1 MAEANLIMNADID
14 IKVREV
20 DFVTR
25 FARNWDALREVMGI
39 MRPIRKAAGTKLTS
53 KKAKVVLADGDVG
66 EGEVIPLSHA
76 TVEEVE
82 YGTIGLKKYKK
93 AVSIEAIDAKDYE
106 NAVQRT
112 DDEFLN
118 ELQSVVMTNFYDF
131 IQTGTLKSTEDSFQM
146 ALAMAQ
152 GRVIDKWK
160 KMHRGI
166 TAIIGFCNTLDA
178 YQYLGAASITVQ
190 NQFGMQYI
198 ENFLGYNRLFLSSEI
213 PQGKVIATPTD
224 NIVLYYVDPSDSAF
238 ARAGLNYTTDGET
251 NLIGFHAQGNYGT
264 AVSESYALMG
274 MTLFAEYLDGI
285 ADITFGGSGTGSANL
300 LGLTIGTLELTPAFD
315 AETTTYTAATTNA
328 SNKITAT
335 PEYADATVEITVD
348 GTAVENGA
356 QYTWASG
363 DNEVSVKVTNDS
375 VTKTYTVT
383 VTKS

>member
-53 KKAKVVLADGDVG
+53 KKAKVVLANGNVG

-335 PEYADATVEITVD
+335 PEFADATVEITVD

-356 QYTWASG
+356 QYTWATG
-363 DNEVSVKVTNDS
+363 DNVVTITVTNDS